1 MKGLLI
7 NNETALSVMAVALAM
22 MSLTAG
28 AALAKSMFSYIDPAS
43 VTAIRFIMSAVFL
56 TCVLR
61 AWEVQLT
68 RDNIGTVV
76 VYGSMIAG
84 MNLFFYLAIETIP
97 IGMALAIELVGPLC
111 VSIVYSRKRSDVIWV
126 ALVAVGIA
134 ILLPTS
140 TSVMNLD
147 ATGVLYALVAGAFWG
162 AYVIAGKKAGRQHG
176 QKAPALGLI
185 VASILVFPIGIEKL
199 SFSIIDW
206 NVIMLIALIALLSSV
221 IPLILEMKALRHLPT
236 KTYGVLTSGE
246 PVVGAAVGFFMLGE
260 QLTTLQFLGLATI
273 VIASIGTVTSPIPS
287 IKRVNNKKA
296 MGVTM
301 TK

>member
-1 MKGLLI
+1 MGGLSGCWDSDF
-7 NNETALSVMAVALAM
+7 TANFNQCDESRRDRCAL
-22 MSLTAG
+22 
-28 AALAKSMFSYIDPAS
+28 
-43 VTAIRFIMSAVFL
+43 R
-56 TCVLR
+56 
-61 AWEVQLT
+61 
-68 RDNIGTVV
+68 IG
-76 VYGSMIAG
+76 
-84 MNLFFYLAIETIP
+84 
-97 IGMALAIELVGPLC
+97 
-111 VSIVYSRKRSDVIWV
+111 RWR
-126 ALVAVGIA
+126 
-134 ILLPTS
+134 LL
-140 TSVMNLD
+140 
-147 ATGVLYALVAGAFWG
+147 G

-260 QLTTLQFLGLATI
+260 QLTTLQLLGLATI
-273 VIASIGTVTSPIPS
+273 VIASIGTVTSPIPN

>member
-1 MKGLLI
+1 MKGQLI
-7 NNETALSVMAVALAM
+7 NKETALSVTAVALAM
-22 MSLTAG
+22 ISLTAG

-68 RDNIGTVV
+68 RDNIGSVV
-76 VYGSMIAG
+76 VYGGMIAG

-97 IGMALAIELVGPLC
+97 IGMALAIELLGPLS

-126 ALVAVGIA
+126 ALVVVGITL
-134 ILLPTS
+134 LLPTPA
-140 TSVMNLD
+140 SVTNLD
-147 ATGVLYALVAGAFWG
+147 TRGVLYALVAGAFWG
-162 AYVIAGKKAGRQHG
+162 AYVIAGKKAGRRHG
-176 QKAPALGLI
+176 SKAPALGLI
-185 VASILVFPIGIEKL
+185 VASILVFPVGFEAL

-206 NVIMLIALIALLSSV
+206 NVLMLIAAVALLSSV

-246 PVVGAAVGFFMLGE
+246 PVVGAAVGFFVLGE
-260 QLTTLQFLGLATI
+260 QLTTLQLLGLATI
-273 VIASIGTVTSPIPS
+273 VTASIGAVMSPIPS
-287 IKRVNNKKA
+287 IKRLKNIK
-296 MGVTM
+296 GYG
-301 TK
+301 